1 MLFAKVII
9 YFDMAMKYAE
19 KHNETPR
26 QERRILSGRWG
37 GLGISRGGGR

>member
-9 YFDMAMKYAE
+9 YSDITVKYAE

-26 QERRILSGRWG
+26 QERRILSGRWMD
-37 GLGISRGGGR
+37 LGISRGEGR

>member
-19 KHNETPR
+19 KHIENAPAINE
-26 QERRILSGRWG
+26 LFFA
-37 GLGISRGGGR
+37 